1 MNPLDRFRLDGR
13 TVLITGASSGLGA
26 HFALLLARMGARVA
40 VAARRTDKLQ
50 DLIHQLAEAGSDAR
64 ALELDVSD
72 AGSVARCFDAL
83 GRWSAPNVVINN
95 AGVTVTKP
103 LLQQTEA
110 DYDAVLDTNLKGC
123 WLVATEAA
131 RRMVAGDKA
140 AASST
145 SPRSW
150 ASGWPAAWRRM
161 RSPRPA

>member
-1 MNPLDRFRLDGR
+1 
-13 TVLITGASSGLGA
+13 
-26 HFALLLARMGARVA
+26 MGARVA

-50 DLIHQLAEAGSDAR
+50 ALVQQLADAGSDAR
-64 ALELDVSD
+64 ALELDVCD
-72 AGSVARCFDAL
+72 AASVTRCFDAL
-83 GRWSAPNVVINN
+83 GSWGVPNVVINN

-131 RRMVAGDKA
+131 RRMVAGGQG

-150 ASGWPAAWRRM
+150 ASGWPAA
-161 RSPRPA
+161 